1 MISRR
6 VAKRKKKK
14 ATQEARPQKLDHQG
28 THRSY
33 TEGITAPQRRNGA
46 GPLTQQEPRSQFWPA
61 PVAPAPTAGSP
72 RRSPPRGPGRDPLH
86 YPGRPYR
93 RLAEVGQAR
102 ACAARTAAKSAI
114 TGSRWRARA
123 ATEAILGGPGRRV
136 PVPVALPRPGH
147 VHDAP
152 RGFSEQRPQ
161 GSHAHK
167 AAPRPRRPLPVRVPL
182 PAPPPASLPPFL
194 GTQPALSNKGR
205 ARGTHRNMSTH

>member
-1 MISRR
+1 M
-6 VAKRKKKK
+6 
-14 ATQEARPQKLDHQG
+14 TPEARPPVHTSSLYRGNYSSAAAEWCRAAHS
-28 THRSY
+28 T
-33 TEGITAPQRRNGA
+33 GA
-46 GPLTQQEPRSQFWPA
+46 SLAVLPA

-86 YPGRPYR
+86 HPGRSYR
-93 RLAEVGQAR
+93 LTPKVGQAR
-102 ACAARTAAKSAI
+102 ACAVRTAARSAI

-182 PAPPPASLPPFL
+182 PAAPPPASL
-194 GTQPALSNKGR
+194 LSSLPRHTDGPLEQRPGPRDSQEYVYSLKIV
-205 ARGTHRNMSTH
+205 A